1 MKITVREIV
10 EKTRKI
16 MNSVPEEEL
25 YDAIQRLE
33 FKIAEINK
41 KSIKENILPEDE
53 ISEAGFDDMYKAY
66 LLREVSLRAEDWDC
80 YNMYNQTFEK
90 RWKEYLEYTVRNNP
104 APKRQFT
111 DWRW

>member
-1 MKITVREIV
+1 
-10 EKTRKI
+10 
-16 MNSVPEEEL
+16 
-25 YDAIQRLE
+25 
-33 FKIAEINK
+33 
-41 KSIKENILPEDE
+41 
-53 ISEAGFDDMYKAY
+53 MYEAY